1 MLGPGWVLAAPAPR
15 HAGSADFMQDL
26 SPNMTPPARQQ
37 EIGLHAER
45 GAACPV
51 GPGGVGWD
59 SEPGRLDLGLIL
71 SSWVAGV
78 LPGL

>member
-1 MLGPGWVLAAPAPR
+1 
-15 HAGSADFMQDL
+15 
-26 SPNMTPPARQQ
+26 MTPPARQQ

-59 SEPGRLDLGLIL
+59 SEPGWLDLGLIL